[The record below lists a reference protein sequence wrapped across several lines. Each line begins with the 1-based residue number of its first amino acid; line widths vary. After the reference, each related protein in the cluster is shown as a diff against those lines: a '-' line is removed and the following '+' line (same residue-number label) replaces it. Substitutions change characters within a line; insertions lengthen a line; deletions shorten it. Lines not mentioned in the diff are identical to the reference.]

1 VAGVK
6 SLVREEKLRLKGKVA
21 VITGGT
27 SGIGLATAILFAKE
41 GAKVVIASRD
51 NEAGRA
57 ALDLI
62 KSNNGEAIF
71 VKTDVSNEEDVK
83 ILIAESLRR
92 YKRLDILFNNAGIE
106 LAKPVT
112 ETSSEELAK
121 VIDINLKG
129 VFYGCKYAIPY
140 MIRNGGGSIIN
151 TASSVGLVGSPNLA
165 AYSASKGAIIALTK
179 QIAID
184 YARKNIRVNCVCPGA
199 IATPMIE
206 RFIAKSPNPEE
217 TRKQLNEMHP
227 IGRMGR
233 AEEIANAV
241 LFLASDES
249 SFITGHSLVVDG
261 GLTAQ

>member
-1 VAGVK
+1 VAGAK
-6 SLVREEKLRLKGKVA
+6 SPVREEKLRLKGKVA

-51 NEAGRA
+51 NEAGKF
-57 ALDLI
+57 ALEQI

-71 VKTDVSNEEDVK
+71 VKTDVSNEEEVK
-83 ILIAESLRR
+83 VLIAESLRR
-92 YKRLDILFNNAGIE
+92 YKKIDILFNNAGIE
-106 LAKPVT
+106 LQKPVT
-112 ETSSEELAK
+112 ETSNEELAK

-151 TASSVGLVGSPNLA
+151 TASVAGLVGFSNLA
-165 AYSASKGAIIALTK
+165 AYSASKGAVVALTK

-184 YARKNIRVNCVCPGA
+184 YAKKNIRVNCICPGV
-199 IATPMIE
+199 IATPMVE

-217 TRKQLNEMHP
+217 TRRQLNEIHP
-227 IGRMGR
+227 IGRIGK
-233 AEEIANAV
+233 AEEVANAV

-249 SFITGHSLVVDG
+249 SFITGHSLVIDG
-261 GLTAQ
+261 GLSAQ